1 MEFVI
6 NIFHKCYKMTKVQK
20 PNSVL
25 IGAEWKYSEVKL
37 QMFSLNTII
46 THIDISIICRS
57 KTINWYRVFIHFA
70 HYWNNY
76 WTTR

>member
-46 THIDISIICRS
+46 THISIIFRS
-57 KTINWYRVFIHFA
+57 KTIIWHRIF
-70 HYWNNY
+70 
-76 WTTR
+76 